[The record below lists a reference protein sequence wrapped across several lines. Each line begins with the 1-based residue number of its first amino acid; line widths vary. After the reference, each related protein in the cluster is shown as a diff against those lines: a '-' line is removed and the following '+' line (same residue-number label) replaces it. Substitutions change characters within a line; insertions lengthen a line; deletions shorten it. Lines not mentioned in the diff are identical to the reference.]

1 MEGSRGVDLADGEVS
16 RRLLADEDVD
26 AVVGLLA
33 DEGDEAQEQL
43 RVRPHGGKLQEE
55 KMSMESLLTMNIPP
69 KMNQYFE

>member
-1 MEGSRGVDLADGEVS
+1 MR

-55 KMSMESLLTMNIPP
+55 KMSMESLLTMNIFVIHFP
-69 KMNQYFE
+69 KNESIFCINRVMY